1 VSGDS
6 APAKKARDREGHV
19 RKFIGIV
26 LVASLPSVA
35 VAAEGLDWAYP
46 PTPKPEPLD
55 TVVLKQMPGS
65 DKQYTQAQIDDP
77 FNPPDWFPGDHPAM
91 PPIVANGAKPA
102 VRACAL
108 CHLPTGAGHPESS
121 GLAGLPAN
129 YIVRQMAEFKTGHRK
144 GVRTGV
150 MIGFANAISDADAR
164 AAAEYFASLKPR
176 PWTKVVETD
185 TVPQTYI
192 GPGAMRFATPGGGT
206 EPIGNRII
214 VVPQDPARASSRD
227 ARSGFI
233 DYVPTG
239 SIKRGEALVTTGGD
253 GKTVPCAICHGPTYK
268 GLAEIPPL
276 AGSTGIYLVRQLND
290 MQTGAR
296 TGVQVELMKQVV
308 AKLSAD
314 DMVAIAA
321 YLASREP

>member
-1 VSGDS
+1 V
-6 APAKKARDREGHV
+6 KKL
-19 RKFIGIV
+19 IGIV
-26 LVASLPSVA
+26 LLALLPSVA
-35 VAAEGLDWAYP
+35 SAAEGLEWAYP

-55 TVVLKQMPGS
+55 SVTLKQMPGS
-65 DKQYTQAQIDDP
+65 DKRYTQAQIDDP
-77 FNPPDWFPGDHPAM
+77 FNPPDWFPGDHPVM
-91 PPIVANGAKPA
+91 PPVVANGVKPA

-121 GLAGLPAN
+121 PLAGLPAN
-129 YIVRQMAEFKTGHRK
+129 YIIRQIAEFKAGHRQ
-144 GVRTGV
+144 GVRSGV
-150 MIGFANAISDADAR
+150 MITIAAAISDEDTR
-164 AAAEYFASLKPR
+164 AAAEYFAALKPTA
-176 PWTKVVETD
+176 WTKVVETD
-185 TVPQTYI
+185 TVPQTFV
-192 GPGAMRFATPGGGT
+192 GPGAMRFVTPGGGS

-214 VVPQDPARASSRD
+214 VVPQDAARASSRD

-253 GKTVPCAICHGPTYK
+253 GRTVPCGICHGPTYR
-268 GLAEIPPL
+268 GLAEIPRL

-308 AKLSAD
+308 AKLSAE

>member
-1 VSGDS
+1 M
-6 APAKKARDREGHV
+6 
-19 RKFIGIV
+19 KFVGIV
-26 LVASLPSVA
+26 LLVLLPSVA
-35 VAAEGLDWAYP
+35 LAADELDWAYP

-55 TVVLKQMPGS
+55 NVVLKQMAGS
-65 DKQYTQAQIDDP
+65 DKKYTQAQIDNP
-77 FNPPDWFPGDHPAM
+77 FGPPDWFPGDHPAM
-91 PPIVANGAKPA
+91 PPVVANGVKPA

-121 GLAGLPAN
+121 PLAGLPAN
-129 YIVRQMAEFKTGHRK
+129 YIVRQIADFKNGHRN
-144 GVRTGV
+144 GVRSGN
-150 MIGFANAISDADAR
+150 MIAFAAAISDDDTR
-164 AAAEYFASLKPR
+164 AAAEYFASLKHPV
-176 PWTKVVETD
+176 WTKVIETD
-185 TVPQTYI
+185 TVPQTFV
-192 GPGAMRFATPGGGT
+192 GPGAMRFVTPSGGR

-214 VVPQDPARASSRD
+214 VVPQDAARASSRD

-239 SIKRGEALVTTGGD
+239 SIKRGEALVTTGG
-253 GKTVPCAICHGPTYK
+253 GKTVPCGICHGPDLR

-276 AGSTGIYLVRQLND
+276 AGRTGIYLVRQLHD
-290 MQTGAR
+290 MQTGNR

-308 AKLSAD
+308 AKLTVD

>member
-1 VSGDS
+1 M
-6 APAKKARDREGHV
+6 
-19 RKFIGIV
+19 RKLVAV
-26 LVASLPSVA
+26 LVFASLPSVA
-35 VAAEGLDWAYP
+35 IAAEGLDWAYP

-55 TVVLKQMPGS
+55 AVVLKQMPGS
-65 DKQYTQAQIDDP
+65 DRRYTQAQIDDP

-121 GLAGLPAN
+121 PLAGLPAN
-129 YIVRQMAEFKTGHRK
+129 YIVRQLADFKNGHRK

-150 MIGFANAISDADAR
+150 MVGFANAISDADAR
-164 AAAEYFASLKPR
+164 AAAEYFASLKRR

-192 GPGAMRFATPGGGT
+192 GPGAMRFATAGGGT

-214 VVPQDPARASSRD
+214 VVPQDAARASSRD

-253 GKTVPCAICHGPTYK
+253 GKTVPCGICHGPTYR
-268 GLAEIPPL
+268 GIGEIPPL
-276 AGSTGIYLVRQLND
+276 AGTTGIYLVRQLND
-290 MQTGAR
+290 MQTGNR

-308 AKLSAD
+308 AKLTAD

>member
-1 VSGDS
+1 MKRV
-6 APAKKARDREGHV
+6 
-19 RKFIGIV
+19 ICI
-26 LVASLPSVA
+26 LLLASLPSLA

-46 PTPKPEPLD
+46 VTPKPEPLD
-55 TVVLKQMPGS
+55 NVALKQMPGS
-65 DKQYTQAQIDDP
+65 DKQYTQVQIDDG
-77 FNPPDWFPGDHPAM
+77 FNPPDWFPGDHPPM
-91 PPIVANGAKPA
+91 PPIVANGMKPA

-129 YIVRQMAEFKTGHRK
+129 YIIRQMADFKTGHRK

-150 MIGFANAISDADAR
+150 MIGFAAAISDDDTR
-164 AAAEYFASLKPR
+164 AAAAYFAALKPQV
-176 PWTKVVETD
+176 WTKVVETD
-185 TVPQTYI
+185 TVPQTFI

-214 VVPQDPARASSRD
+214 NVPQDPARASSRD

-253 GKTVPCAICHGPTYK
+253 GKTVPCGICHGPTLK

-290 MQTGAR
+290 MQVGNR
-296 TGVQVELMKQVV
+296 TGVHVELMKQVV
-308 AKLSAD
+308 AKLTAE

-321 YLASREP
+321 YLTSREP

>member
-1 VSGDS
+1 M
-6 APAKKARDREGHV
+6 KEL
-19 RKFIGIV
+19 IGVV
-26 LVASLPSVA
+26 LLASLPSLA
-35 VAAEGLDWAYP
+35 MAADGLDWAYP
-46 PTPKPEPLD
+46 ATPKPEPLD
-55 TVVLKQMPGS
+55 SVTLKQMPGS
-65 DKQYTQAQIDDP
+65 EKQYTQAQIDDG

-129 YIVRQMAEFKTGHRK
+129 YIVRQMADFKSGHRK
-144 GVRTGV
+144 GVRSAN
-150 MIGFANAISDADAR
+150 MITFANAISDADTR
-164 AAAEYFASLKPR
+164 AAAEYFASLKPGA
-176 PWTKVVETD
+176 WTKVVDTD

-192 GPGAMRFATPGGGT
+192 GPGAMRFVTPGGGT

-214 VVPQDPARASSRD
+214 VVPQDAARASSRD

-233 DYVPTG
+233 DYVPVG
-239 SIKRGEALVTTGGD
+239 SIKRGETLVTTGGD
-253 GKTVPCAICHGPTYK
+253 GKTVPCGICHGPTYK
-268 GLAEIPPL
+268 GLADIPPL

-296 TGVQVELMKQVV
+296 TGVNVELMKQVV
-308 AKLSAD
+308 AKLTAE

>member
-1 VSGDS
+1 MRILFSIALAGML
-6 APAKKARDREGHV
+6 ALPAYAAD
-19 RKFIGIV
+19 
-26 LVASLPSVA
+26 LP
-35 VAAEGLDWAYP
+35 EWAYP
-46 PTPKPEPLD
+46 PNPAPKPPDAVKPISL
-55 TVVLKQMPGS
+55 PGS
-65 DKQYTQAQIDDP
+65 SKQYTQAQIDDG
-77 FNPPDWFPGDHPAM
+77 FNPPDWYPGDHPAM

-121 GLAGLPAN
+121 GLAGLPMN
-129 YIVRQMAEFKTGHRK
+129 YIIRQMAEFKNGHRK

-150 MIGFANAISDADAR
+150 MVAFANAIGDADAR
-164 AAAEYFASLKPR
+164 AAAEYFASLER
-176 PWTKVVETD
+176 HPWTKVVETD
-185 TVPQTYI
+185 TVPQTHI
-192 GPGAMRFATPGGGT
+192 GPGAMRFVNPGGGT

-214 VVPQDPARASSRD
+214 VVPQDAARASSRD

-253 GKTVPCAICHGPTYK
+253 GKTVPCGICHGPTYK
-268 GLAEIPPL
+268 GLAEIPAL
-276 AGSTGIYLVRQLND
+276 AGRTGIYLVRQLND
-290 MQTGAR
+290 MQTGNR
-296 TGVQVELMKQVV
+296 TGVNVELMKQVV
-308 AKLSAD
+308 AKLSAE

>member
-1 VSGDS
+1 M
-6 APAKKARDREGHV
+6 
-19 RKFIGIV
+19 RKLISV
-26 LVASLPSVA
+26 LMLTLSPSLA
-35 VAAEGLDWAYP
+35 LAAEGLDWAYP
-46 PTPKPEPLD
+46 ITPKAEPLD
-55 TVVLKQMPGS
+55 NVVLKQMPGS
-65 DKQYTQAQIDDP
+65 DKQYTQAQIDDG
-77 FNPPDWFPGDHPAM
+77 FNPPDWYPGDHPAM
-91 PPIVANGAKPA
+91 PSIVASGMQPA

-121 GLAGLPAN
+121 GLAGLPAS
-129 YIVRQMAEFKTGHRK
+129 YIVRQMADFKNGHRK

-150 MIGFANAISDADAR
+150 MIGFAKAIFDDDTR
-164 AAAEYFASLKPR
+164 AAAEYFASLKPK

-185 TVPQTYI
+185 TVPQTFI
-192 GPGAMRFATPGGGT
+192 GSGAMRFVTPGGGS

-214 VVPQDPARASSRD
+214 VVPQDPARATSRD

-253 GKTVPCAICHGPTYK
+253 GKTVPCAICHGPTFK
-268 GLAEIPPL
+268 GLGEIPPL

-290 MQTGAR
+290 MQTGNR
-296 TGVQVELMKQVV
+296 TGTQVELMKQVV
-308 AKLSAD
+308 AKLSAE

-321 YLASREP
+321 YLTSREP

>member
-1 VSGDS
+1 MKTFVG
-6 APAKKARDREGHV
+6 V
-19 RKFIGIV
+19 V
-26 LVASLPSVA
+26 LLAVLPSVA
-35 VAAEGLDWAYP
+35 MAAEGLDWAYP
-46 PTPKPEPLD
+46 STPKPEPLD
-55 TVVLKQMPGS
+55 NVVLKQMPGS
-65 DKQYTQAQIDDP
+65 DKRYTQAQIDDP

-91 PPIVANGAKPA
+91 PPVVANGAKPA

-121 GLAGLPAN
+121 GLAGLPAG
-129 YIVRQMAEFKTGHRK
+129 YIVRQMADFKAGHRK
-144 GVRTGV
+144 GVRSGN
-150 MIGFANAISDADAR
+150 MITFAAAISDEDTR
-164 AAAEYFASLKPR
+164 AAADYFAALKHPA
-176 PWTKVVETD
+176 WTKVVETD
-185 TVPQTYI
+185 TVPQTFV
-192 GPGAMRFATPGGGT
+192 GPGAMRFATPGGSS

-239 SIKRGEALVTTGGD
+239 AIKRGEALVSTGG
-253 GKTVPCAICHGPTYK
+253 GKTVPCGICHGPDLR

-276 AGSTGIYLVRQLND
+276 AGRTGIYLVRQLND

-308 AKLSAD
+308 AKLTTD

>member
-1 VSGDS
+1 M
-6 APAKKARDREGHV
+6 KKL
-19 RKFIGIV
+19 IGVV
-26 LVASLPSVA
+26 LLASLPTVA
-35 VAAEGLDWAYP
+35 MAADGLDWAYP
-46 PTPKPEPLD
+46 ATPKPEPLD
-55 TVVLKQMPGS
+55 TVTLKQMPGS

-77 FNPPDWFPGDHPAM
+77 FSPPDWFPGDHPAM

-129 YIVRQMAEFKTGHRK
+129 YIIRQMADFKNGHRK
-144 GVRTGV
+144 GVRSGN
-150 MIGFANAISDADAR
+150 MITFANAISDADTR
-164 AAAEYFASLKPR
+164 AAAEYFASLKPGA
-176 PWTKVVETD
+176 WTKVVETD

-192 GPGAMRFATPGGGT
+192 GPGAMRFVTPGGGT

-214 VVPQDPARASSRD
+214 VVPQDAARASSRD

-233 DYVPTG
+233 DYVPVG
-239 SIKRGEALVTTGGD
+239 SIKRGETLVTTGGD
-253 GKTVPCAICHGPTYK
+253 GKTVPCGICHGPTYK
-268 GLAEIPPL
+268 GLADIPPL

-296 TGVQVELMKQVV
+296 TGIWVPLMKPVV
-308 AKLSAD
+308 EKMTLD
-314 DMVAIAA
+314 DMIAIAA
-321 YLASREP
+321 YVGTLEP

>member
-1 VSGDS
+1 MKRLVG
-6 APAKKARDREGHV
+6 V
-19 RKFIGIV
+19 V
-26 LVASLPSVA
+26 LLASLPSLA
-35 VAAEGLDWAYP
+35 MAAEGLDWAYP
-46 PTPKPEPLD
+46 VTPKPEPLD
-55 TVVLKQMPGS
+55 SVTLKQMPGS
-65 DKQYTQAQIDDP
+65 EKQYTQAQIDDG

-129 YIVRQMAEFKTGHRK
+129 YIVRQMADFKNGHRK

-150 MIGFANAISDADAR
+150 MVGFANAINDADAR

-176 PWTKVVETD
+176 AWTKVVETD

-214 VVPQDPARASSRD
+214 VLPQDAARASSRD

-253 GKTVPCAICHGPTYK
+253 GKTVPCGICHGPTYK

-308 AKLSAD
+308 ARLTAE

>member
-1 VSGDS
+1 MKRLVGV
-6 APAKKARDREGHV
+6 ALL
-19 RKFIGIV
+19 V
-26 LVASLPSVA
+26 LLPSLA
-35 VAAEGLDWAYP
+35 IAAEGLDWAYP
-46 PTPKPEPLD
+46 VTPKPEPLD
-55 TVVLKQMPGS
+55 SVTLKQMPGS
-65 DKQYTQAQIDDP
+65 EKRYTQAQIDDG
-77 FNPPDWFPGDHPAM
+77 FNPPDWYPGDHPAM

-121 GLAGLPAN
+121 GLAGLPMN
-129 YIVRQMAEFKTGHRK
+129 YIIRQMAEFKNGHRK

-150 MIGFANAISDADAR
+150 MVAFANAIGDADAR
-164 AAAEYFASLKPR
+164 AAAEYFASLER
-176 PWTKVVETD
+176 HPWTKVVETD
-185 TVPQTYI
+185 TVPQTHI
-192 GPGAMRFATPGGGT
+192 GPGAMRFVNPGGGT

-214 VVPQDPARASSRD
+214 VVPQDAARASSRD

-253 GKTVPCAICHGPTYK
+253 GKTVPCGICHGPTYK
-268 GLAEIPPL
+268 GLAEIPAL
-276 AGSTGIYLVRQLND
+276 AGSTAIYLVRQLND

-296 TGVQVELMKQVV
+296 TGVGVELMKQVV
-308 AKLSAD
+308 AKLSAE

-321 YLASREP
+321 YLASRDP

>member
-1 VSGDS
+1 M
-6 APAKKARDREGHV
+6 KKLACA
-19 RKFIGIV
+19 V
-26 LVASLPSVA
+26 LLALLPT
-35 VAAEGLDWAYP
+35 AAMAADGVDWAYP

-55 TVVLKQMPGS
+55 NVVLKQMPGS
-65 DKQYTQAQIDDP
+65 DKQYTQAQIDNP
-77 FNPPDWFPGDHPAM
+77 FGPPDWYPGDHPPM

-129 YIVRQMAEFKTGHRK
+129 YIIRQMADFKAGHR
-144 GVRTGV
+144 TGGRAGN
-150 MIGFANAISDADAR
+150 MIIFAAAISDEDTR
-164 AAAEYFASLKPR
+164 AAAEYFASLKPTA
-176 PWTKVVETD
+176 WTKVIETD
-185 TVPQTYI
+185 TVPQTFV
-192 GPGAMRFATPGGGT
+192 GAGAMRFVSPGGGS

-214 VVPQDPARASSRD
+214 VVPQDAARASSRD

-253 GKTVPCAICHGPTYK
+253 GKTVPCGICHGPDDR

-276 AGSTGIYLVRQLND
+276 AGRTGIYLVRQLND
-290 MQTGAR
+290 MQIGKR
-296 TGVQVELMKQVV
+296 TGVHVELMKQVV
-308 AKLSAD
+308 AKLTAE

>member
-1 VSGDS
+1 M
-6 APAKKARDREGHV
+6 KKLVGVA
-19 RKFIGIV
+19 
-26 LVASLPSVA
+26 LVALLPTVA
-35 VAAEGLDWAYP
+35 LAADGLDWAYP
-46 PTPKPEPLD
+46 GTPKPEPLD

-77 FNPPDWFPGDHPAM
+77 FNPPDWYPGDHPPM
-91 PPIVANGAKPA
+91 PPIVANGAKPG
-102 VRACAL
+102 VRACAM

-121 GLAGLPAN
+121 GLAGLPVN
-129 YIVRQMAEFKTGHRK
+129 YIIRQMADFKAGHRR
-144 GVRTGV
+144 GVRSGN
-150 MIGFANAISDADAR
+150 MIAFAAAISDQDTR
-164 AAAEYFASLKPR
+164 AAAEYFAALKPTA
-176 PWTKVVETD
+176 WTKVVETD
-185 TVPQTYI
+185 TVPQTFI
-192 GPGAMRFATPGGGT
+192 GPGAMRFVSPGGGS

-214 VVPQDPARASSRD
+214 VVPQDAARAASRD

-239 SIKRGEALVTTGGD
+239 SIKRGEALVTTGD
-253 GKTVPCAICHGPTYK
+253 GKTVPCGICHGPTLR

-276 AGSTGIYLVRQLND
+276 AGRTGIYLVRQLND

-308 AKLSAD
+308 AKLTAE

-321 YLASREP
+321 YLASRET

>member
-1 VSGDS
+1 MIKLVG
-6 APAKKARDREGHV
+6 V
-19 RKFIGIV
+19 V
-26 LVASLPSVA
+26 LLALLPSVA
-35 VAAEGLDWAYP
+35 CAAEGLEWAYP

-55 TVVLKQMPGS
+55 SVTLKQMPGS
-65 DKQYTQAQIDDP
+65 DKRYTQAQIDDP

-91 PPIVANGAKPA
+91 PPVVANGVKPA

-121 GLAGLPAN
+121 PLAGLPAS
-129 YIVRQMAEFKTGHRK
+129 YIIRQIAEFKAGHRQ
-144 GVRTGV
+144 GVRSGN
-150 MIGFANAISDADAR
+150 MITFAAAISDDDTR
-164 AAAEYFASLKPR
+164 AAAEYFAALKPTA
-176 PWTKVVETD
+176 WTKVVETD
-185 TVPQTYI
+185 TVPQTFV
-192 GPGAMRFATPGGGT
+192 GPGAMRFVAPGGGS

-214 VVPQDPARASSRD
+214 VVPQDAARASSRD

-239 SIKRGEALVTTGGD
+239 SIKRGEALVATGD
-253 GKTVPCAICHGPTYK
+253 GKTVPCGICHGPDFR

-276 AGSTGIYLVRQLND
+276 AGRTGIYLVRQLHD
-290 MQTGAR
+290 MQTGNR
-296 TGVQVELMKQVV
+296 TGVQVALMKQVV
-308 AKLSAD
+308 AKLSVD